1 MAVVRIKFHS
11 NTLCLPFNHHAEN
24 PMIRNIRHS
33 LSMLLSLAALA
44 LVPANPILAQ
54 AAETPV
60 RMELPTPNKSG
71 GMPLMQALNE
81 RHSTKTK
88 YSGAALAPQQLSD
101 LLWATWGKNRED
113 GRRTAPTAMN
123 RQDVRVYVALENGV
137 WLYDADNTLIKVL
150 DGDWRGEMGGGSLT
164 LLYAIPQANEWGGAH
179 VGSLYQNA
187 GLYCASAG
195 LGNFVHVSG
204 LHTLDGKLALPE
216 GWKIYII
223 QTVGLL
229 K

>member
-1 MAVVRIKFHS
+1 
-11 NTLCLPFNHHAEN
+11 
-24 PMIRNIRHS
+24 MIRSIRHS

-44 LVPANPILAQ
+44 LVPASPAVTQ
-54 AAETPV
+54 AAESAT
-60 RMELPTPNKSG
+60 RMELPAPNKSG
-71 GMPLMQALNE
+71 VMPLMQALNA
-81 RHSTKTK
+81 RRSTKTN
-88 YSGAALAPQQLSD
+88 YSGAALSAQQLSD
-101 LLWATWGKNRED
+101 LLWATWGANRED

-137 WLYDADNTLIKVL
+137 WQYDAGHALIKVL
-150 DGDWRGEMGGGSLT
+150 DGDWRGQMGGGSLT

-204 LHTLDGKLALPE
+204 LHALDGKLPLPE
-216 GWKIYII
+216 GWKIFII

>member
-1 MAVVRIKFHS
+1 
-11 NTLCLPFNHHAEN
+11 
-24 PMIRNIRHS
+24 MIRNIRYS

-44 LVPANPILAQ
+44 LVPASPAVTQ
-54 AAETPV
+54 AAESAT
-60 RMELPTPNKSG
+60 RMELPALNKSG
-71 GMPLMQALNE
+71 GMPLMQALNA
-81 RHSTKTK
+81 RRSTKTN
-88 YSGAALAPQQLSD
+88 YSGAALSAQQLSD
-101 LLWATWGKNRED
+101 LLWATWGVNRED

-137 WLYDADNTLIKVL
+137 WQYDAGHALIKVL
-150 DGDWRGEMGGGSLT
+150 DGDWRSQMGGGSLT

-187 GLYCASAG
+187 ALYCASAG
-195 LGNFVHVSG
+195 LSNFVHVSG
-204 LHTLDGKLALPE
+204 LHALDGKLPLPE
-216 GWKIYII
+216 GWKVYII

>member
-1 MAVVRIKFHS
+1 
-11 NTLCLPFNHHAEN
+11 
-24 PMIRNIRHS
+24 MIRNIRHS

-44 LVPANPILAQ
+44 LVPASPAVTQ
-54 AAETPV
+54 AAEAAT
-60 RMELPTPNKSG
+60 RMELPAPNKTG
-71 GMPLMQALNE
+71 GMPLMQALNA
-81 RHSTKTK
+81 RRSTKTN
-88 YSGAALAPQQLSD
+88 YSGAALSAQQLSD
-101 LLWATWGKNRED
+101 LLWATWGANRED

-137 WLYDADNTLIKVL
+137 WQYDAGHALIKVL
-150 DGDWRGEMGGGSLT
+150 DGDWRGQMGGGSLT

-179 VGSLYQNA
+179 VGTLYQNA
-187 GLYCASAG
+187 GLYSASAG

-204 LHTLDGKLALPE
+204 LHALDGKLPLPE
-216 GWKIYII
+216 GWKVYII

>member
-1 MAVVRIKFHS
+1 
-11 NTLCLPFNHHAEN
+11 
-24 PMIRNIRHS
+24 MIRNIRHS

-44 LVPANPILAQ
+44 LVPASPAVTQ
-54 AAETPV
+54 AAEAAT
-60 RMELPTPNKSG
+60 RMELPAPNKTG
-71 GMPLMQALNE
+71 GMPLMQALNA
-81 RHSTKTK
+81 RRSTKTN
-88 YSGAALAPQQLSD
+88 YSGAALSPQQLSD
-101 LLWATWGKNRED
+101 LLWATWGVNRED

-137 WLYDADNTLIKVL
+137 WQYDAGHALIKVL
-150 DGDWRGEMGGGSLT
+150 DGDWRGQMGGGSLT

-187 GLYCASAG
+187 ALYCASAG

-204 LHTLDGKLALPE
+204 LHALDGKLPLPE
-216 GWKIYII
+216 GWKVYII

>member
-1 MAVVRIKFHS
+1 
-11 NTLCLPFNHHAEN
+11 
-24 PMIRNIRHS
+24 MIRSIRHS

-44 LVPANPILAQ
+44 LVPASPSLTQ
-54 AAETPV
+54 AAEKSV
-60 RMELPTPNKSG
+60 RMELPAPTKSG

-81 RHSTKTK
+81 RHSSKMS
-88 YSGAALAPQQLSD
+88 YSGAALSPQQLSD
-101 LLWATWGKNRED
+101 LLWATWGVNRAD

-137 WLYDADNTLIKVL
+137 WLYDADNALVNVL
-150 DGDWRGEMGGGSLT
+150 EGDWRGQMGGGSLT
-164 LLYAIPQANEWGGAH
+164 LVYAIPQANEWGGAH

-204 LHTLDGKLALPE
+204 LHALDGKLPLPD
-216 GWKIYII
+216 GWKIFII

>member
-44 LVPANPILAQ
+44 LVPASPILAQ

-81 RHSTKTK
+81 RHSTKIQWCGPCAT
-88 YSGAALAPQQLSD
+88 AAQRPFVGHLGKKPRRWPQNSPHSH
-101 LLWATWGKNRED
+101 E
-113 GRRTAPTAMN
+113 
-123 RQDVRVYVALENGV
+123 
-137 WLYDADNTLIKVL
+137 
-150 DGDWRGEMGGGSLT
+150 
-164 LLYAIPQANEWGGAH
+164 
-179 VGSLYQNA
+179 
-187 GLYCASAG
+187 
-195 LGNFVHVSG
+195 
-204 LHTLDGKLALPE
+204 
-216 GWKIYII
+216 
-223 QTVGLL
+223 QTGCTRLCGP
-229 K
+229 

>member
-1 MAVVRIKFHS
+1 
-11 NTLCLPFNHHAEN
+11 
-24 PMIRNIRHS
+24 MIRNIRHS
-33 LSMLLSLAALA
+33 LSMLLPLAALA
-44 LVPANPILAQ
+44 LVPASPAVTQ
-54 AAETPV
+54 AAEAAT
-60 RMELPTPNKSG
+60 RMELPAPNKTG
-71 GMPLMQALNE
+71 GMPLMQALNA
-81 RHSTKTK
+81 RRSTKTN
-88 YSGAALAPQQLSD
+88 YSGAALSAQQLSD
-101 LLWATWGKNRED
+101 LLWDTWGANRED

-137 WLYDADNTLIKVL
+137 WQYDAGHALIKVL
-150 DGDWRGEMGGGSLT
+150 DGDWRGQMGGGSLT

-187 GLYCASAG
+187 GLYSASAG

-204 LHTLDGKLALPE
+204 LHALDGKLPLPE
-216 GWKIYII
+216 GWKVYII

>member
-1 MAVVRIKFHS
+1 
-11 NTLCLPFNHHAEN
+11 
-24 PMIRNIRHS
+24 MIRTIRHS

-44 LVPANPILAQ
+44 LVPASPSVTH
-54 AAETPV
+54 AADKAV
-60 RMELPTPNKSG
+60 RMELPTPAKSG

-81 RHSTKTK
+81 RHSSKMN
-88 YSGAALAPQQLSD
+88 YSGAALSPQQLSD
-101 LLWATWGKNRED
+101 LLWATWGVNRPD
-113 GRRTAPTAMN
+113 GRRTTPTAMN
-123 RQDVRVYVALENGV
+123 RQDVRLYVALENGV
-137 WLYDADNTLIKVL
+137 WQYDTGNALIRVL
-150 DGDWRGEMGGGSLT
+150 EGDWRAQMGGGSLT
-164 LLYAIPQANEWGGAH
+164 LLYAIPQGNEWGGAH

-204 LHTLDGKLALPE
+204 LHALDGKLPLPD
-216 GWKIYII
+216 GWKIFII

>member
-1 MAVVRIKFHS
+1 
-11 NTLCLPFNHHAEN
+11 
-24 PMIRNIRHS
+24 MIRSIRHS

-44 LVPANPILAQ
+44 LVPASPSLTQ
-54 AAETPV
+54 AAEKSV
-60 RMELPTPNKSG
+60 RMELPAPTKSG

-81 RHSTKTK
+81 RHSSKMN
-88 YSGAALAPQQLSD
+88 YSGAPLSPQQLSD
-101 LLWATWGKNRED
+101 LLWATWGVNRAD

-137 WLYDADNTLIKVL
+137 WLYDADNALIKVL
-150 DGDWRGEMGGGSLT
+150 EGDWRGQMGGGSLT
-164 LLYAIPQANEWGGAH
+164 LVYAIPQANEWGGAH

-204 LHTLDGKLALPE
+204 LHALDGKLPLPD
-216 GWKIYII
+216 GWKIFII

>member
-1 MAVVRIKFHS
+1 
-11 NTLCLPFNHHAEN
+11 
-24 PMIRNIRHS
+24 MIRNIRYS

-44 LVPANPILAQ
+44 LVPASPAVTQ
-54 AAETPV
+54 AAESAT
-60 RMELPTPNKSG
+60 RMELPAPNKSG
-71 GMPLMQALNE
+71 GMPLMQALNA
-81 RHSTKTK
+81 RRSTKTN
-88 YSGAALAPQQLSD
+88 YSGAALSAQQLSD
-101 LLWATWGKNRED
+101 LLWATWGVNRED

-137 WLYDADNTLIKVL
+137 WQYDAGHALIKVL
-150 DGDWRGEMGGGSLT
+150 DGDWRSQMGGGSLT
-164 LLYAIPQANEWGGAH
+164 LLYAIPQVNEWGGAH

-187 GLYCASAG
+187 ALYCASAG

-204 LHTLDGKLALPE
+204 LHALDGKLPLPE
-216 GWKIYII
+216 GWKVYII

>member
-1 MAVVRIKFHS
+1 
-11 NTLCLPFNHHAEN
+11 
-24 PMIRNIRHS
+24 MIRNIRYS

-44 LVPANPILAQ
+44 LVPASPAVTQ
-54 AAETPV
+54 AAESAT
-60 RMELPTPNKSG
+60 RMELPAPNKSG
-71 GMPLMQALNE
+71 GMPLMQALNA
-81 RHSTKTK
+81 RRSTKTN
-88 YSGAALAPQQLSD
+88 YSGAALSAQQLSD
-101 LLWATWGKNRED
+101 LLWATWGVNRED

-137 WLYDADNTLIKVL
+137 WQYDAGHALIKVL
-150 DGDWRGEMGGGSLT
+150 DGDWRGQMGGGSLT

-187 GLYCASAG
+187 ALYCASAG
-195 LGNFVHVSG
+195 LSNFVHVSG
-204 LHTLDGKLALPE
+204 LHALDGKLPLPE
-216 GWKIYII
+216 GWKVYII

>member
-1 MAVVRIKFHS
+1 
-11 NTLCLPFNHHAEN
+11 
-24 PMIRNIRHS
+24 MIRTIRHS

-44 LVPANPILAQ
+44 LVPASPSVTH
-54 AAETPV
+54 AADKAV
-60 RMELPTPNKSG
+60 RMELPTPAKSG

-81 RHSTKTK
+81 RHSSKMN
-88 YSGAALAPQQLSD
+88 YSGAALSPQQLSD
-101 LLWATWGKNRED
+101 LLWATWGVNRPD

-123 RQDVRVYVALENGV
+123 RQDVRLYVALENGV
-137 WLYDADNTLIKVL
+137 WLYDTGNALFRVL
-150 DGDWRGEMGGGSLT
+150 EGDWRAQMGGGSLT
-164 LLYAIPQANEWGGAH
+164 LLYAIPQGNEWGGAH

-187 GLYCASAG
+187 GLYCASSG

-204 LHTLDGKLALPE
+204 LHALDGKLPLPD
-216 GWKIYII
+216 GWKIFII

>member
-1 MAVVRIKFHS
+1 
-11 NTLCLPFNHHAEN
+11 
-24 PMIRNIRHS
+24 MIRNIRYS

-44 LVPANPILAQ
+44 LVPASPAVQ
-54 AAETPV
+54 AAETAT
-60 RMELPTPNKSG
+60 RMELPAPNKTG
-71 GMPLMQALNE
+71 GMPLMQALNA
-81 RHSTKTK
+81 RRSIKTN
-88 YSGAALAPQQLSD
+88 YSGAALSAQQLSD
-101 LLWATWGKNRED
+101 LLWATWGVNRED

-137 WLYDADNTLIKVL
+137 WQYDAGHALIKVL
-150 DGDWRGEMGGGSLT
+150 DGDWRSQMGGGSLT

-187 GLYCASAG
+187 ALYCASAG

-204 LHTLDGKLALPE
+204 LHALDGKLPLPE
-216 GWKIYII
+216 GWKVYII

>member
-1 MAVVRIKFHS
+1 
-11 NTLCLPFNHHAEN
+11 
-24 PMIRNIRHS
+24 MIRSIRHS

-44 LVPANPILAQ
+44 LVPASPSLTQ
-54 AAETPV
+54 AAEKSV
-60 RMELPTPNKSG
+60 RMELPAPTKSG

-81 RHSTKTK
+81 RHSSKMS
-88 YSGAALAPQQLSD
+88 YSGAALSPQQLSD
-101 LLWATWGKNRED
+101 LLWATWGVNRAD

-137 WLYDADNTLIKVL
+137 WLYDADNALIKVL
-150 DGDWRGEMGGGSLT
+150 EGDWRGQMGGGSLT
-164 LLYAIPQANEWGGAH
+164 LVYAIPQANEWGGAH

-204 LHTLDGKLALPE
+204 LHALDGKLPLPD
-216 GWKIYII
+216 GWKIFII

>member
-1 MAVVRIKFHS
+1 
-11 NTLCLPFNHHAEN
+11 
-24 PMIRNIRHS
+24 MIRSIRHS

-44 LVPANPILAQ
+44 LVPASPSLTQ
-54 AAETPV
+54 AAEKTT
-60 RMELPTPNKSG
+60 RMELPAPTKSG

-81 RHSTKTK
+81 RHSSKMN
-88 YSGAALAPQQLSD
+88 YSGAPLSPQQLSD
-101 LLWATWGKNRED
+101 LLWATWGVNRAD

-137 WLYDADNTLIKVL
+137 WLYDADNALVNVL
-150 DGDWRGEMGGGSLT
+150 EGDWRGQMGGGSLT
-164 LLYAIPQANEWGGAH
+164 LVYAIPQANEWGGAH

-204 LHTLDGKLALPE
+204 LHALDGKLPLPD
-216 GWKIYII
+216 GWKIFII

>member
-1 MAVVRIKFHS
+1 
-11 NTLCLPFNHHAEN
+11 
-24 PMIRNIRHS
+24 MIRNIRHS

-44 LVPANPILAQ
+44 LVPASPAVTQ
-54 AAETPV
+54 AAEAAT
-60 RMELPTPNKSG
+60 RMELPAPNKTG
-71 GMPLMQALNE
+71 GMPLMQALNA
-81 RHSTKTK
+81 RRSTKTN
-88 YSGAALAPQQLSD
+88 YSGAALSAQQLSD
-101 LLWATWGKNRED
+101 LLWATWGANRED

-137 WLYDADNTLIKVL
+137 WLYDADNALIKVL
-150 DGDWRGEMGGGSLT
+150 EGDWRGQMGGGSLT
-164 LLYAIPQANEWGGAH
+164 LVYAIPQANEWGGAH

-187 GLYCASAG
+187 GLYSASAG

-204 LHTLDGKLALPE
+204 LHALDGKLPLPE
-216 GWKIYII
+216 GWKVYII

>member
-1 MAVVRIKFHS
+1 
-11 NTLCLPFNHHAEN
+11 
-24 PMIRNIRHS
+24 MIRSIRHS

-44 LVPANPILAQ
+44 LVPASPSLTQ
-54 AAETPV
+54 AAEKSV
-60 RMELPTPNKSG
+60 RMELPAPTKSG

-81 RHSTKTK
+81 RHSSKMS
-88 YSGAALAPQQLSD
+88 YSGAALSPQQLSD
-101 LLWATWGKNRED
+101 LLWATWGVNRAD

-137 WLYDADNTLIKVL
+137 WLYDADNALIKVL
-150 DGDWRGEMGGGSLT
+150 EGDWRGQMGGGSLT
-164 LLYAIPQANEWGGAH
+164 LVYAIPQANEWGGAH

-204 LHTLDGKLALPE
+204 LHALDGKLPLPD
-216 GWKIYII
+216 GWKIFII
-223 QTVGLL
+223 QTIGLL